1 MRASWI
7 FLILCPV
14 WFALPGVGQ
23 DVGAP
28 GMPNVDLET
37 PSGQKLAKEKAAIR
51 KFFVLLY
58 LAVIL
63 PAMENQSDLCR
74 EKDLYPLMLAAFP
87 EQELKECPQGL
98 QHLMNARVRELKDA
112 VDGKRELQTTPF
124 NPEDRE
130 LFIFLAQ
137 YGMEDVCQQV
147 MNWIGREVNTR
158 GDMDQESFA
167 REFRKFRDKVRSG
180 HLVMP
185 EAVED

>member
-1 MRASWI
+1 MRVSQI
-7 FLILCPV
+7 FLLMCPV
-14 WFALPGVGQ
+14 WFAFPGGAQ

-37 PSGQKLAKEKAAIR
+37 PSGQKLAQERASIR

-74 EKDLYPLMLAAFP
+74 EKDLYPHMLAAFP

-112 VDGKRELQTTPF
+112 VDGKRELKTIPF

-130 LFIFLAQ
+130 LFLFLAQ

-147 MNWIGREVNTR
+147 MAWIRREVNTS
-158 GDMDQESFA
+158 GDMDQESFVQA
-167 REFRKFRDKVRSG
+167 FRKFRDKVRSG

>member
-1 MRASWI
+1 MRMPRI
-7 FLILCPV
+7 FLLICPV
-14 WFALPGVGQ
+14 WFALPGAAQ

-37 PSGQKLAKEKAAIR
+37 PSGQKLAQERASIR

-98 QHLMNARVRELKDA
+98 QHLMNARVRELKNA
-112 VDGKRELQTTPF
+112 VDGKRELKTIPF

-130 LFIFLAQ
+130 LFLFLAQ

-147 MNWIGREVNTR
+147 MTWIRREVNAG
-158 GDMDQESFA
+158 GDMDQESFVQA
-167 REFRKFRDKVRSG
+167 FRKFRDKVRSG

-185 EAVED
+185 ETVED

>member
-1 MRASWI
+1 MRVSQI
-7 FLILCPV
+7 FLLMCPV
-14 WFALPGVGQ
+14 WFAFPGAAQ

-37 PSGQKLAKEKAAIR
+37 PSGQKLAQERASIR

-74 EKDLYPLMLAAFP
+74 EKDLYPHMLAAFP

-112 VDGKRELQTTPF
+112 VDGKRELKTIPF

-130 LFIFLAQ
+130 LFLFLAQ

-147 MNWIGREVNTR
+147 MNWIRQEVNA
-158 GDMDQESFA
+158 GGNMDQESFVQA
-167 REFRKFRDKVRSG
+167 FRKFRDKVRSG